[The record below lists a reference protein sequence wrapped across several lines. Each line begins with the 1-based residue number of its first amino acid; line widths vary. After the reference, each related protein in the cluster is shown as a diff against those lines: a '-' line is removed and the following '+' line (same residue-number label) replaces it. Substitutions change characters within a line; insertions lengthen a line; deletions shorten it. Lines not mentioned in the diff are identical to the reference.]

1 MSRIAIRMLL
11 GDRIKYLGLIFGV
24 AFATLLVVQQ
34 SSIFVGLLGRA
45 GAQVRDVQE
54 ADLWVMDPAVET
66 VDEAKPL
73 RDTVLPRVRGVPG
86 VEWAVPLFKGGAVLR
101 TRDGRQIGAQVL
113 GVDDASLI
121 GAPIGMRRGAREA
134 LREPDA
140 IFLDIDGYGRLF
152 PDEETTIGAE
162 IELNDRRAV
171 VRGIVEASASFNST
185 PLVVTRYSQAV
196 RYTNNGRNALSF
208 VIARTSQGQLAEDV
222 AARIAKSTGLKA
234 LTRAEFERISR
245 RYTIE
250 NTGIPV
256 SIGTTVALGVIVGVA
271 IVALTFSIFIAE
283 NTRQYGALKAM
294 GVSDARPVGMV
305 ALQAGLVGLIG
316 YLIGMG
322 VAGAFFLGAA
332 SGIPAFRGFYLPW
345 EIAAGMAVVVVV
357 IMALASAV
365 SLRRV
370 LTIDPAI
377 VFRA

>member
-1 MSRIAIRMLL
+1 MLL
-11 GDRIKYLGLIFGV
+11 GDRVKYFGLVFGV

-73 RDTVLPRVRGVPG
+73 RDTVLARVRGVQG
-86 VEWAVPLFKGGAVLR
+86 VAWAVPLFKGGAVLR

-113 GVDDASLI
+113 GVDDATLI
-121 GAPIGMRRGAREA
+121 GAPIAMRLGRREA
-134 LREPDA
+134 LRDPDA
-140 IFLDIDGYGRLF
+140 ILLDVDGYSRLF
-152 PDEETTIGAE
+152 PDQAPTLGAE
-162 IELNDRRAV
+162 IELNDRRAI

-196 RYTNNGRNALSF
+196 QFTNNGRNVLSF
-208 VIARTSQGQLAEDV
+208 VIARAAPGLEPTEV
-222 AARIAKSTGLKA
+222 AARITSATGLKA
-234 LTRAEFERISR
+234 LTRAEFEQVSR
-245 RYTIE
+245 RYTID

-256 SIGTTVALGVIVGVA
+256 SIGTTVVLGFIVGIA

-294 GVSDARPVGMV
+294 GVSNTRLIGMV
-305 ALQAGLVGLIG
+305 AIQAGLVGLIG

-322 VAGAFFLGAA
+322 VAGAFFLAA
-332 SGIPAFRGFYLPW
+332 ARGIPAFRGFYLPW
-345 EIAAGMAVVVVV
+345 EVAALMAVIVIV
-357 IMALASAV
+357 IMAIASV
-365 SLRRV
+365 LSLRRV